1 MATTIQSQT
10 GSMHQI
16 VRLLQIGIVLEEIA
30 EARAAKHARDA
41 GGIDSDVQSYLEA
54 AASDTARHR
63 TRVEELLDR
72 LDADTVPFDRIER
85 LVDEQYDAEQD
96 TDGVLYDQLC
106 SEETAFKLYDDLIT
120 VIRAA
125 DIEHGIQRDQLLA
138 ELESLRAEE
147 AADVRAVV
155 EFMQQ
160 EDE

>member
-1 MATTIQSQT
+1 
-10 GSMHQI
+10 MHQI

-41 GGIDSDVQSYLEA
+41 DGIDSDVQAYLEDA
-54 AASDTARHR
+54 ATDSARHR
-63 TRVEELLDR
+63 TRVEELVDQ

-85 LVDEQYDAEQD
+85 LVEEQYEAEQEP
-96 TDGVLYDQLC
+96 DGVLYDQLC
-106 SEETAFKLYDDLIT
+106 SEETAYKLYDDLIT

-125 DIEHGIQRDQLLA
+125 DTEVGLERDQLLA

-147 AADVRAVV
+147 AAGARVVV

-160 EDE
+160 NGE